1 MNDSNN
7 MHNNNNIT
15 SSTSNNNL
23 AGINPIPE
31 PNNLINNAST
41 PMANNTFAANQV
53 TPTIQN
59 GVSQVSQNIIPTQPT
74 SSNITG
80 TNSTPESNNI
90 NNNVNATTNN
100 MVGINS
106 VTPPQQINP
115 SVMPMQQPTNN
126 FTQQANTTVPN
137 NNIYQAPINP
147 TASNVNVQPTNQ
159 ANQNINGNISSQQN
173 ISSINQINDNEL
185 LKAYIGKNNEKITTR
200 PFNFA
205 GFFFGPA
212 YMFYRKMF
220 GYALLAYL
228 LELVVLNVIDNIIVT
243 TIFLLAIGFLV
254 NKIYL
259 SYAKK
264 KIATIKSTNLQKG
277 PEELKQICSTKGGT
291 SVGAVFLGLFIQLC
305 IAIVVLI
312 IMSLVGI
319 TSTIS
324 NVIENIFNLNN
335 STITTPDNNDNNK
348 DNATLEE
355 NVSVSGYTCL
365 NSKCTVSIDNSV
377 GATTEYT
384 LNINSDLF
392 TKLGDYEDY
401 IKLDIYYSQS
411 KDKKTIVDYKI
422 FLKSTNE
429 DITDI
434 KTEDELREKIGIY
447 SIGTHTDS
455 FTLVKIGDTGFDISG
470 EESYTYTTYT
480 FVNDKNIQCEME
492 YINDNGTL
500 DLTEGNEYNI
510 TFEVTEDTFGYEYT
524 LKSIN

>member
-7 MHNNNNIT
+7 MYNNNNIT

-41 PMANNTFAANQV
+41 PIANNTFAANQV

-59 GVSQVSQNIIPTQPT
+59 GVSQVSQNIMPTQPT

-100 MVGINS
+100 MVGINP

-126 FTQQANTTVPN
+126 FTQQANTPVPN

-147 TASNVNVQPTNQ
+147 TASNVNVQPTIQ
-159 ANQNINGNISSQQN
+159 ANQNINGNNSSQQN

-243 TIFLLAIGFLV
+243 TVFILARGFLV

-264 KIATIKSTNLQKG
+264 KIAIIKSTNSQKS

-291 SVGAVFLGLFIQLC
+291 SVGAVFLGIFIQLC

-365 NSKCTVSIDNSV
+365 DSKCIVSIDNSV

-401 IKLDIYYSQS
+401 IKLDIYYSQG
-411 KDKKTIVDYKI
+411 KDKKNIVDYKI

-434 KTEDELREKIGIY
+434 KTEDELREKIGMY
-447 SIGTHTDS
+447 SIGTYTDS
-455 FTLVKIGDTGFDISG
+455 FTLVSIGG

-480 FVNDKNIQCEME
+480 FVNDKNIQYEME

>member
-7 MHNNNNIT
+7 MYNNNNIT

-41 PMANNTFAANQV
+41 PIANNTFAANQV

-100 MVGINS
+100 MVGINP

-126 FTQQANTTVPN
+126 FTQQANTPVPN

-147 TASNVNVQPTNQ
+147 TASNVNVQQTIQ
-159 ANQNINGNISSQQN
+159 ANQNINGNNSSQQN

-243 TIFLLAIGFLV
+243 TVFISSLPLLLSALLTFFLL
-254 NKIYL
+254 
-259 SYAKK
+259 
-264 KIATIKSTNLQKG
+264 IKDIFFHK
-277 PEELKQICSTKGGT
+277 
-291 SVGAVFLGLFIQLC
+291 A
-305 IAIVVLI
+305 
-312 IMSLVGI
+312 SL
-319 TSTIS
+319 
-324 NVIENIFNLNN
+324 
-335 STITTPDNNDNNK
+335 
-348 DNATLEE
+348 
-355 NVSVSGYTCL
+355 
-365 NSKCTVSIDNSV
+365 
-377 GATTEYT
+377 
-384 LNINSDLF
+384 
-392 TKLGDYEDY
+392 
-401 IKLDIYYSQS
+401 
-411 KDKKTIVDYKI
+411 
-422 FLKSTNE
+422 
-429 DITDI
+429 
-434 KTEDELREKIGIY
+434 
-447 SIGTHTDS
+447 
-455 FTLVKIGDTGFDISG
+455 
-470 EESYTYTTYT
+470 
-480 FVNDKNIQCEME
+480 
-492 YINDNGTL
+492 
-500 DLTEGNEYNI
+500 
-510 TFEVTEDTFGYEYT
+510 
-524 LKSIN
+524 